1 MNPYRHTV
9 QYYET
14 DKMGITHHSNY
25 IRWMEEARV
34 DFLSQIGWGYEKLE
48 AEGIISPVTGLS
60 CKYRARTTFPD
71 EVTVVVTVAELKGP
85 VLKFQYIMTNQEG
98 KTVFEGHSEH
108 CFLDENGRI
117 VRLNKQY
124 PALYEL
130 LQEVQSESVSGTS
143 TEGWNAGRAKRD

>member
-1 MNPYRHTV
+1 MNSYKHTV

-34 DFLSQIGWGYEKLE
+34 DFLNQIGWGYDKLE
-48 AEGIISPVTGLS
+48 AEGIISPVTSLN
-60 CKYRARTTFPD
+60 CKYRASTTFPD
-71 EVTVVVTVAELKGP
+71 EICIDVTVAELKGA
-85 VLKFQYIMTNQEG
+85 VLKFQYVMSNREG
-98 KTVFEGHSEH
+98 KKVFEAQSEH
-108 CFLDENGRI
+108 CFLDRNGRV

-130 LQEVQSESVSGTS
+130 LLKMSEKQFS
-143 TEGWNAGRAKRD
+143 

>member
-1 MNPYRHTV
+1 MKNMNPYRHTV

-60 CKYRARTTFPD
+60 CKYRASTTFPD

-85 VLKFQYIMTNQEG
+85 VLKFQYVMTNQKG
-98 KTVFEGHSEH
+98 KNVFEGHSEH
-108 CFLDENGRI
+108 CFLDKNGRI

-130 LQEVQSESVSGTS
+130 LQEIQSESVFGTT
-143 TEGWNAGRAKRD
+143 TEG